1 MSVAQLSRAGSE
13 VCTSNEMGHE
23 HDSGME
29 PGPNN
34 IMMGVAQLSGDDHE
48 VRTVCGGHGDGLV
61 PGIFGQSEVQLV
73 CEAETMAIRCKN
85 DTHAKGGTFWK
96 GDVSVK
102 ASLGGLEG
110 RENQS

>member
-1 MSVAQLSRAGSE
+1 
-13 VCTSNEMGHE
+13 MGHE

-85 DTHAKGGTFWK
+85 DTHARGGTFWK
-96 GDVSVK
+96 G
-102 ASLGGLEG
+102 LYL
-110 RENQS
+110 